1 VLLVEDED
9 DIRDLWVT
17 AFAEE
22 GWVVESA
29 GGGGEAMVKARDF
42 TPDVIVTD
50 LMMPGTDGIELV
62 ARLRREQA
70 IRDVP
75 IVLVTALTQ
84 GLPSSHETALARRFR
99 LAAVIPKPL
108 APSALVKRVTTVV
121 AATRQPSDP
130 GSP

>member
-1 VLLVEDED
+1 
-9 DIRDLWVT
+9 
-17 AFAEE
+17 
-22 GWVVESA
+22 
-29 GGGGEAMVKARDF
+29 
-42 TPDVIVTD
+42 
-50 LMMPGTDGIELV
+50 MMPGTDGIEFV

-108 APSALVKRVTTVV
+108 APSALVKRVMTVV

-130 GSP
+130 GSH